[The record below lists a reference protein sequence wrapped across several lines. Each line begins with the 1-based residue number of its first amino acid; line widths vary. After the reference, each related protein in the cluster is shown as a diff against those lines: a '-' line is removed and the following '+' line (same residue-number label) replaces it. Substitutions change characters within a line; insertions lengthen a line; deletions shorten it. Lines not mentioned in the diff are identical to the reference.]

1 MKATIISIQKS
12 NNRILVGVRF
22 EGSEVLERSFSFI
35 PEEATR
41 GNIQSR
47 ITELKTE
54 LEAIEAKAEELQD
67 LINLEI

>member
-1 MKATIISIQKS
+1 MKATIISVQKS

-22 EGSEVLERSFSFI
+22 EGSEVLEKAFSFL

-41 GNIQSR
+41 ENIQSR

-54 LEAIEAKAEELQD
+54 LEAIEAKATELQT

>member
-22 EGSEVLERSFSFI
+22 EGSEVLDRSFSFI

-41 GNIQSR
+41 ENIQTKV
-47 ITELKTE
+47 TELKTE
-54 LEAIEAKAEELQD
+54 LEAIEAKATELQD